1 MKISKERLFE
11 RTKKIRKIWKNGFW
25 KKIFNFERTVFER
38 KFSISKERYSIKRP
52 RPANA
57 LSFIK
62 NAFQKTFNFRTKFK
76 TISAFYDVTGMM
88 LVKLFPKTNYY
99 GESHLVKLQLPDLK
113 NNNFKQGWKLFY
125 MLGLDMLCNL
135 LKIC

>member
-1 MKISKERLFE
+1 MLSTFAIAKFPFSFPPS
-11 RTKKIRKIWKNGFW
+11 
-25 KKIFNFERTVFER
+25 R
-38 KFSISKERYSIKRP
+38 KFVVPNFI
-52 RPANA
+52 ANA

-99 GESHLVKLQLPDLK
+99 GESQLVKLQLPDLK

>member
-1 MKISKERLFE
+1 LQLQ
-11 RTKKIRKIWKNGFW
+11 
-25 KKIFNFERTVFER
+25 NFLSVFHHPE
-38 KFSISKERYSIKRP
+38 KFVVPNFI
-52 RPANA
+52 ANA

-99 GESHLVKLQLPDLK
+99 GEKSTGQIATSR
-113 NNNFKQGWKLFY
+113 FKK
-125 MLGLDMLCNL
+125 
-135 LKIC
+135 